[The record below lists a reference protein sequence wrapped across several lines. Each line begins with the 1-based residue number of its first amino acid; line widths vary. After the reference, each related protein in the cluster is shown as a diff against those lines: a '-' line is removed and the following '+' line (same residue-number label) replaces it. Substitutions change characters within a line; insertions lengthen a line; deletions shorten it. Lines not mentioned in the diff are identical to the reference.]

1 MVCVLALANRPGI
14 LYRTSQTL
22 PLQNVKG
29 VGGYVCTICRHDQE
43 YSRFQIPIV
52 RQNRKPFGDQGI
64 FVKIHGAKGPEF
76 GTTRLPQVVPETQ
89 RTPTSLEFDPA
100 AGLHQTLK

>member
-1 MVCVLALANRPGI
+1 
-14 LYRTSQTL
+14 
-22 PLQNVKG
+22 
-29 VGGYVCTICRHDQE
+29 
-43 YSRFQIPIV
+43 SRLQIPIV

-100 AGLHQTLK
+100 AGLHQTLKRVTTVGGTGTQVWSHAIGEQSEACHARHCRAGL